1 MLMMETIK
9 LIAIFLA
16 AYLIGNFSPAYL
28 IGRFIGKFD
37 IREKGSGNAGTTNVI
52 RLMGWRQGALV
63 FVLDSLKGAA
73 AVGLGYWL
81 GETTGAVI
89 GGFGV
94 VLGHDYPALL
104 NFRGGKGI
112 ASTTGI
118 FLFLF
123 PVPTLVAILVFVLVV
138 LTTRMVSA
146 GSLIFVAFM
155 TGYILLS
162 HQPLILSILAA
173 GLMLFAF
180 IRHHENIRRILSG
193 KENKLALGG
202 KKTGK

>member
-1 MLMMETIK
+1 MMEILK
-9 LIAIFLA
+9 LIAIFMA

-28 IGRFIGKFD
+28 VGKLIGKFD

-52 RLMGWRQGALV
+52 RLLGWRRGALV
-63 FVLDSLKGAA
+63 FVLDSLKGVA

-81 GETTGAVI
+81 GGTTGAVI
-89 GGFGV
+89 AGFGV

-146 GSLIFVAFM
+146 GSLIFVLFM
-155 TGYILLS
+155 TGYMLLS
-162 HQPLILSILAA
+162 HQPLVLLILAA
-173 GLMLFAF
+173 GLMIFAF
-180 IRHHENIRRILSG
+180 IRHHENIRRILGG

-202 KKTGK
+202 KKTDR

>member
-1 MLMMETIK
+1 MMEILK

-28 IGRFIGKFD
+28 VGKLIGKFD

-52 RLMGWRQGALV
+52 RLLGWRRGALV
-63 FVLDSLKGAA
+63 FVLDSLKGVA

-81 GETTGAVI
+81 GGTTGAVI
-89 GGFGV
+89 AGFGV

-146 GSLIFVAFM
+146 GSLIFVLFM
-155 TGYILLS
+155 TGYMLLS
-162 HQPLILSILAA
+162 RQPLVLSILAA
-173 GLMLFAF
+173 GLMIFAF
-180 IRHHENIRRILSG
+180 IRHHENIRRIFSG

-202 KKTGK
+202 KKTGR